1 MNSIIDLKNISK
13 AYNDRI
19 KSLRSALFNSK
30 KLFHGGEY
38 ALRNINLT
46 FYSGE
51 VIGIIGDNG
60 AGKTTLLKIIC
71 GVLKATQGEV
81 HIYGKVAS
89 LLELGSGFNP
99 NFTGRENSYL
109 YASILGISKDAFR
122 SKIHDIISFSGL
134 EAVFDK
140 PIRTYSSGMVAR
152 LAFSVATEVNPEILI
167 IDEALSVGDARFR
180 TKSFSRI
187 KQLKESGITII
198 FCSHSLYQVELL
210 SNRVLWL
217 EEGKIKYF
225 GEAKKAVAGYRDANT
240 CKILDKF
247 SKHTTCKEN
256 YGFLEKIN
264 IYKNN
269 LPYNPKKP
277 FTSEKDSLTIEVDYR
292 VTDKHHSPSIAI
304 SFSLEKG
311 PIICGIGS
319 FQQGFV
325 PIVKE
330 GKGSI
335 SLLIKKVNLLKGTYF
350 VNVNLMNADGTVCL
364 DAVRDCIKIKVIQES
379 LAQGYFTLDHE
390 WLT

>member
-19 KSLRSALFNSK
+19 TSLRSALFNSK
-30 KLFHGGEY
+30 KLLHGVEY

-180 TKSFSRI
+180 AKSFSRI

-217 EEGKIKYF
+217 KEGKIKYF

-247 SKHTTCKEN
+247 PKHTKYKEG

-269 LPYNPKKP
+269 LPYNPRKP
-277 FTSEKDSLTIEVDYR
+277 FTSEKDSLMIEVGYR

-350 VNVNLMNADGTVCL
+350 INVNLMNVDGTVCL
-364 DAVRDCIKIKVIQES
+364 DAVRDSIKIKVMQES
-379 LAQGYFTLDHE
+379 LTQGYFTLDHE
-390 WLT
+390 WVT

>member
-13 AYNDRI
+13 TYNDRI
-19 KSLRSALFNSK
+19 ASLRSALFDSK
-30 KLFHGGEY
+30 KLLHDGDY

-81 HIYGKVAS
+81 HLHGKVAS

-109 YASILGISKDAFR
+109 YASILGISKDAFK

-134 EAVFDK
+134 ETVFDK

-180 TKSFSRI
+180 AKSFSRI

-225 GEAKKAVAGYRDANT
+225 GEAKKAVAGYRDANN
-240 CKILDKF
+240 CKILEKF
-247 SKHTTCKEN
+247 SIQTKNKEN

-269 LPYNPKKP
+269 LPYNPREP
-277 FTSEKDSLTIEVDYR
+277 FTSEKDTFMIEVDYR
-292 VTDKHHSPSIAI
+292 VTDKHYRPSIAI

-319 FQQGFV
+319 FQKGIV
-325 PIVKE
+325 PIVKD

-335 SLLIKKVNLLKGTYF
+335 SLLIRKINLLKGTYF

-364 DAVRDCIKIKVIQES
+364 DAARDSIQIKVIQES
-379 LAQGYFTLDHE
+379 LTQGYFTLDHE
-390 WLT
+390 WVT

>member
-19 KSLRSALFNSK
+19 TSLRSALFNSK
-30 KLFHGGEY
+30 KLLHGVEY

-46 FYSGE
+46 FYTGE

-180 TKSFSRI
+180 AKSFSRI

-217 EEGKIKYF
+217 KEGKIKYF

-247 SKHTTCKEN
+247 PKNTKYKEG

-269 LPYNPKKP
+269 LPYNPRKP
-277 FTSEKDSLTIEVDYR
+277 FTSEKDSLMIEVGYR

-350 VNVNLMNADGTVCL
+350 VNVNLMNVDGTVCL
-364 DAVRDCIKIKVIQES
+364 DEVRDSIKIKVMQES
-379 LAQGYFTLDHE
+379 LTQGYFTLDHE
-390 WLT
+390 WVT

>member
-19 KSLRSALFNSK
+19 TSLRSALFNSK
-30 KLFHGGEY
+30 KLLHGVEY

-180 TKSFSRI
+180 SKSFSRI

-217 EEGKIKYF
+217 KEGKIKYF

-247 SKHTTCKEN
+247 PKHTKYKEG

-269 LPYNPKKP
+269 LPYNPRKP
-277 FTSEKDSLTIEVDYR
+277 FTSEKDSLMIEVGYR

-350 VNVNLMNADGTVCL
+350 VNVNLMNEDGTVCL
-364 DAVRDCIKIKVIQES
+364 DAVKDSIKIKVMQES
-379 LAQGYFTLDHE
+379 LTQGYFTLDHE
-390 WLT
+390 WVT